1 MKRNLISVHI
11 GEDIWTIGGKK
22 NLKDRGLHAVI
33 YAPNKKLYD
42 VWEEDVNYIFED
54 NSRAIHSK
62 LKIYILTHILDNKE
76 NWCFDLSIIPDK
88 GQLKVIYDNGTVRN
102 IEFNGEFQPQEIISD
117 RQTWDEGVY
126 FAYSNRPYSSLG
138 KLVNPIAY
146 RKDND
151 ETLHY
156 DIGNLLGQ
164 LKVNHENQYK
174 K

>member
-1 MKRNLISVHI
+1 MRRNLISVHI

-22 NLKDRGLHAVI
+22 SLKDGLHAVI
-33 YAPNKKLYD
+33 YGPNRKQFD
-42 VWEEDVNYIFED
+42 VWREGVHFIFENGD
-54 NSRAIHSK
+54 RAVHSK
-62 LKIYILTHILDNKE
+62 LKIYILTHILDNKD

-102 IEFNGEFQPQEIISD
+102 IDFNGEFQPEEILSFSYNVGEEKKVVQYKD
-117 RQTWDEGVY
+117 
-126 FAYSNRPYSSLG
+126 SNRF
-138 KLVNPIAY
+138 VNPIAY
-146 RKDND
+146 RKNND

-164 LKVNHENQYK
+164 LKVNHENQFK